1 MSNIEESEDIRK
13 DIQEETDEDI
23 KKEVESL
30 SLKEVAEKASSM
42 DGMSEKAISH
52 LLSDNTVDNM
62 KAFLVILAKKELK
75 RVVKLIDSLG
85 SMEDDLIDL
94 VTDRQ
99 KMGNIEPGQMAYI
112 IRTLHKSLERS
123 MELINSIVED
133 EKYYNFI
140 IDNSQNKTVNNLL
153 PGVLEDSASRERVR
167 DAVQSLIKVIDSGDL
182 DKTEE
187 ALQSSEI
194 IDISENNKEE

>member
-1 MSNIEESEDIRK
+1 MADLENVNNEENKDEIKEEIESM
-13 DIQEETDEDI
+13 
-23 KKEVESL
+23 
-30 SLKEVAEKASSM
+30 SLKEIAEKTASM
-42 DGMSEKAISH
+42 DGMSEQAISH

-85 SMEDDLIDL
+85 TMEDDLIDL

-99 KMGNIEPGQMAYI
+99 KSNKMEPGQMAYI

-140 IDNSQNKTVNNLL
+140 IDNSQNKTIYTHDFL
-153 PGVLEDSASRERVR
+153 GDASSRERVR
-167 DAVQSLIKVIDSGDL
+167 GAVQQLIDNL
-182 DKTEE
+182 DKANPDKAEE
-187 ALQSSEI
+187 AVESSDI
-194 IDISENNKEE
+194 IDVT